1 MPYNNYISHERTA
14 NGSPYEE
21 KHIIMHY
28 AFCIVHY
35 PDKFCFSCDFM
46 KCNLCP
52 RNCNTDRNEKKG
64 VCGVGNTLKIAR
76 AAPHFWEE
84 PCISGYGGSG
94 TVFFSGCNLKCV
106 FCQNHEISSGCYGKE
121 ITVSRLKEIYAELID
136 SGVHN
141 INLVT
146 PSHYT
151 HKILESLSE
160 PLPVPVVWNSG
171 GYDSTESLRQLEGK
185 VQIYLP
191 DLKYLSE
198 APAKKYSL
206 APDYPDV
213 AKKALLEMFRQVGA
227 VEFDNDG
234 IMEKGMLIRHLMLP
248 GEIENTLDVIDF
260 VSSTFGD
267 KVIFSL
273 MSQFTPNPQCKLPEL
288 SRTVSEEEYNK
299 AVDYMYLC
307 GMENAYVQDF
317 SSAKTEY
324 TPPFDLSGV

>member
-1 MPYNNYISHERTA
+1 
-14 NGSPYEE
+14 
-21 KHIIMHY
+21 
-28 AFCIVHY
+28 
-35 PDKFCFSCDFM
+35 M

-52 RNCNTDRNEKKG
+52 RKCNTDRNVKIG
-64 VCGVGNTLKIAR
+64 VCGVGDTLKIAR

-94 TVFFSGCNLKCV
+94 TVFFSGCSLKCV
-106 FCQNHEISSGCYGKE
+106 FCQNHEISSGCFGKE
-121 ITVSRLKEIYAELID
+121 ITVERLREIYFELID
-136 SGVHN
+136 EGVHN

-146 PSHYT
+146 PTHFSHG
-151 HKILESLSE
+151 ILKSLEE

-171 GYDSTESLRQLEGK
+171 GYDSTETLRMLEGK

-206 APDYPDV
+206 APDYPAV
-213 AKKALLEMFRQVGA
+213 AKAALIEMYRQVGP
-227 VEFDNDG
+227 VKLDKDG
-234 IMEKGMLIRHLMLP
+234 IMEKGMIIRHLMLP

-260 VSSTFGD
+260 VSSQFGD
-267 KVIFSL
+267 NVIFSL
-273 MSQFTPNPQCKLPEL
+273 MSQFTPAPGCNIPEL
-288 SRTVSEEEYNK
+288 SRTITEEEYNK

-307 GMENAYVQDF
+307 GMDNAYVQDF
-317 SSAKTEY
+317 SSAKKEY